1 MNEPNNQNQNQNQ
14 TPTIITPMHNNA
26 HTIAIA
32 KREAGIP
39 DEIAVNSYGG
49 WKEKGYQ
56 VQRGEHAAFK
66 TSIWVPCHAGK
77 NKDGEDTSDFSRFFI
92 RRTAFFT
99 AEQVA
104 PITD

>member
-1 MNEPNNQNQNQNQ
+1 MTEPNTNQNQTP
-14 TPTIITPMHNNA
+14 TPTIITPMLNNLQ
-26 HTIAIA
+26 AITLA

-56 VQRGEHAAFK
+56 VQRGERAAFK

-92 RRTAFFT
+92 RCTAFFT

>member
-1 MNEPNNQNQNQNQ
+1 MTEPNTNQNQNP
-14 TPTIITPMHNNA
+14 TPTIITPMRNNLQ
-26 HTIAIA
+26 AITLA

-56 VQRGEHAAFK
+56 VQRGERAAFK

-92 RRTAFFT
+92 RCTAFFT